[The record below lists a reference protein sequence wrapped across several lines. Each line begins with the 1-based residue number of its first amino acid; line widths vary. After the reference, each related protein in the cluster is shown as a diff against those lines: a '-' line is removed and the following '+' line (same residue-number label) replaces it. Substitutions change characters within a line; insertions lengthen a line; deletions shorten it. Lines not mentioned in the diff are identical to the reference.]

1 MMNLIVKTFI
11 VLLTSILL
19 VCCGQKSSA
28 VQVKKDSQNQTD
40 QKYNK
45 VISDSTNKLTDEIE
59 QLEVEY
65 TVWGCACP
73 NWIQTKYNQNN
84 DSTVNY
90 LSLHFYIE
98 PANKSLELPANFDA
112 EKNKLKIK
120 GQFYE
125 KEDYPQ
131 GTVEMEEPM
140 PKARVF
146 RYTEL
151 TILEKNN

>member
-1 MMNLIVKTFI
+1 MNLIINTFI
-11 VLLTSILL
+11 LLLTSILL

-28 VQVKKDSQNQTD
+28 IQITQDTQNQTE
-40 QKYNK
+40 QKYNR
-45 VISDSTNKLTDEIE
+45 VISDSTNKLTDKIE

-65 TVWGCACP
+65 TAWGCACP
-73 NWIQTKYNQNN
+73 NWIQTKDNQNN
-84 DSTVNY
+84 DTTVNY

-98 PANKSLELPANFDA
+98 PADKSLELPTNFDA
-112 EKNKLKIK
+112 DKHKLKIK

-140 PKARVF
+140 PKAKVF

-151 TILEKNN
+151 AMLNKHN

>member
-1 MMNLIVKTFI
+1 MKHLIVKSFI
-11 VLLTSILL
+11 LLLTSILL
-19 VCCGQKSSA
+19 VYCGQKRSA
-28 VQVKKDSQNQTD
+28 VQFKQDSKNKID
-40 QKYNK
+40 QQYNK
-45 VISDSTNKLTDEIE
+45 VISDSTNKLTDKIE

-73 NWIQTKYNQNN
+73 NWIQTKDNQHN
-84 DSTVNY
+84 DTTVNY

-112 EKNKLKIK
+112 EKHKLKIK
-120 GQFYE
+120 GKFYE

-140 PKARVF
+140 PKAKVF

-151 TILEKNN
+151 KILKKNK

>member
-1 MMNLIVKTFI
+1 MMNLIVKIFTLS
-11 VLLTSILL
+11 VTSNLL
-19 VCCGQKSSA
+19 VCCGQTSSN
-28 VQVKKDSQNQTD
+28 VQIKQDSQNQTD
-40 QKYNK
+40 QKYTK
-45 VISDSTNKLTDEIE
+45 VISDSTNKLTDKME

-73 NWIQTKYNQNN
+73 NWIQSKDNQNN

-98 PANKSLELPANFDA
+98 PASKSLELPANFDA
-112 EKNKLKIK
+112 EKHKLKIK
-120 GQFYE
+120 GKFYE

-140 PKARVF
+140 PIAKVF
-146 RYTEL
+146 RYVEL
-151 TILEKNN
+151 KILNKND

>member
-1 MMNLIVKTFI
+1 M
-11 VLLTSILL
+11 LLA
-19 VCCGQKSSA
+19 CCGLKGSA
-28 VQVKKDSQNQTD
+28 VQINDDLQNQSN
-40 QKYNK
+40 QNNNK
-45 VISDSTNKLTDEIE
+45 VISDSTNKLTNKIE

-65 TVWGCACP
+65 TLWGCACP
-73 NWIQTKYNQNN
+73 NWIQTKDNQNT
-84 DSTVNY
+84 DTTANY

-98 PANKSLELPANFDA
+98 PANESLELPANFDI
-112 EKNKLKIK
+112 EKHKLKIK

-140 PKARVF
+140 PKAKVF

-151 TILEKNN
+151 KILKKNEAGNIN